1 MGEPGETAPHDKML
15 KTNFTIFSFTWRPP
29 VPCLRDGRCTEQLR
43 SKQIT
48 GLVFLE
54 IVMWVT
60 TCSSKM

>member
-48 GLVFLE
+48 
-54 IVMWVT
+54 
-60 TCSSKM
+60 